1 MAAKNGPLQ
10 RLVVSRLLHLNAIA
24 YGVVAGLLAG
34 FGVFIATI
42 WLVSKGGEVIGPHL
56 ALLGQ
61 YFLGY
66 EVTFFGSF
74 VGFAYG
80 FLYGFVAGYLAAV
93 TYNWIVTAT
102 SQHKST
108 EATKSSVGQQ

>member
-1 MAAKNGPLQ
+1 MAAKDGPLQ

-34 FGVFIATI
+34 LGVFIGTI
-42 WLVSKGGEVIGPHL
+42 WLVIKGGEEVGPHL
-56 ALLGQ
+56 KLLGQ

-66 EVTFFGSF
+66 EVTLFGSL

-80 FLYGFVAGYLAAV
+80 FFYGFVAGYLAAHI
-93 TYNWIVTAT
+93 YNWIVNAT
-102 SQHKST
+102 SKHKSS
-108 EATKSSVGQQ
+108 EGTKSSVGHQ